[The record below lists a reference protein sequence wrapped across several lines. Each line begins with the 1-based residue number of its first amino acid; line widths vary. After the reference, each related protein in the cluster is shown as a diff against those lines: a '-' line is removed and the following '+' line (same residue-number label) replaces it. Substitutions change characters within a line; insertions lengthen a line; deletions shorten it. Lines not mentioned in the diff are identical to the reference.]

1 MMGAFLT
8 AGWTDICLAIPCSPV
23 WVPILNNY
31 LQHFSFNLILYVD
44 HIDQVKALHQL
55 THPIQVMIEIDA
67 GQSRSC
73 ALEA

>member
-1 MMGAFLT
+1 MQV
-8 AGWTDICLAIPCSPV
+8 PCSPV

-67 GQSRSC
+67 GQSRSGVHWKHEGK
-73 ALEA
+73 LKSLIKS